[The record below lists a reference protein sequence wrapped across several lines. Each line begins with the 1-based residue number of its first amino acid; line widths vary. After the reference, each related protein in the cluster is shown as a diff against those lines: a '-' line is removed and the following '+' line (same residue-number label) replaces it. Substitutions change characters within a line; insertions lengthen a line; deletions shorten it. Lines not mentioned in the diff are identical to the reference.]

1 MDRRKFIHDL
11 SHAAALPSL
20 FSSFSLDNFIFGS
33 SSSISNTIS
42 KGNILIIINMNGG
55 NDGLNTVIP
64 LNQYSE
70 LNKVRPHVIMP
81 ESKLVQ
87 LGSNDLAL
95 HPALNDLKYLYDEER
110 FKIIQNVGYP
120 NSNFSHFRSMD
131 IWLSGSGNEKFLY
144 SGWLARFLEK
154 NHKTFPN
161 NYPNIRFPDPLA
173 IEVSSQTSL
182 LLTGEK
188 STMSF
193 VTNNP
198 SDFFSELDKSSYEYD
213 ESIKGSKLLFLQ
225 TISNQSQDYGSRVK
239 EAYEQGTFTSEYP
252 RSHLGSQFEKM
263 TKLITGGLN
272 TRIYYLNYGGFD
284 THGLQ
289 VDTSDRT
296 KGQHA
301 SLLKELNDCIVALFK
316 NLDKS
321 GDSERI
327 LGMTI
332 SEFGRTIKSNA
343 TNGTDHGSIA
353 PVFIFGNKINSAVLG
368 SNPVIPEINP
378 RDWNQKELELQ
389 FDYRSIFSSVLD
401 QWMGESKSS
410 NEIFYGD
417 FKSIDIIKKQYIDT
431 DNDGVMDI
439 NDNCPDTPEGSVVDL
454 NGCVLFTLAANNY
467 SVKSVSASCIG
478 SNNGKIE
485 ISAEDT
491 SYTYQVNISG
501 IDSTYSLSA
510 DNNHSLVIEDLEV
523 GAYTINFTI
532 DSQEGYI
539 QSFETTITEPA
550 PLQGKAQVD
559 YFSKTATLKLSGSEV
574 YYIEVN
580 GQMMASNSNDFSA
593 PLKPGKNIIKV
604 TTPLDCQGVYE
615 EVLFMSEKLRYFPN
629 PVQNELNIT
638 VPGTDSEI
646 NIEIFTDGGANLY
659 RGTHSI
665 NGSRTI
671 QLPMSRYKS
680 GLYIVTGSGKT
691 VNESFKIIKN

>member
-1 MDRRKFIHDL
+1 MERKHFLHTL
-11 SHAAALPSL
+11 AHVAAAPTI
-20 FSSFSLDNFIFGS
+20 FSSLAFNKLDFSTNSFL
-33 SSSISNTIS
+33 SNTIEE
-42 KGNILIIINMNGG
+42 GRIIVIIRMNGG

-64 LNQYSE
+64 LDHMSALSNA
-70 LNKVRPHVIMP
+70 RPHVILP
-81 ESKLVQ
+81 ENKIVS
-87 LGSNDLAL
+87 LGSNDVGL
-95 HPALNDLKYLYDEER
+95 HPALSDFKTLFSEDRL
-110 FKIIQNVGYP
+110 KIIQNVGYP
-120 NSNFSHFRSMD
+120 NPDFSHFRSTD
-131 IWLSGSGNEKFLY
+131 IWQSASDSDEYFN
-144 SGWLARFLEK
+144 SGWIARYIEDK
-154 NHKTFPN
+154 HPT
-161 NYPNIRFPDPLA
+161 YPEAYPTEAYPHPLA
-173 IEVSSQTSL
+173 VEINGGSSML
-182 LLTGEK
+182 FTGEK
-188 STMSF
+188 SFTSF
-193 VTNNP
+193 QAGNP
-198 SDFFSELDKSSYEYD
+198 SNFQEIINEFDNEYPSDNKGNKLKYLQLIAKQSMVYSKIVKEKYENGKNTVSY
-213 ESIKGSKLLFLQ
+213 GN
-225 TISNQSQDYGSRVK
+225 SNLERQLEIVSQLINGGLKSRV
-239 EAYEQGTFTSEYP
+239 
-252 RSHLGSQFEKM
+252 
-263 TKLITGGLN
+263 
-272 TRIYYLNYGGFD
+272 YLVDFGGFD
-284 THGLQ
+284 THDTQ
-289 VDTSDRT
+289 VDSSDRT

-301 SLLKELNDCIVALFK
+301 ALLQELNDAVTTFIK
-316 NLDKS
+316 NLDAS
-321 GDSERI
+321 GLSDNV
-327 LGMTI
+327 LAMTF
-332 SEFGRTIKSNA
+332 SEFGRTIVSNGS
-343 TNGTDHGSIA
+343 NGTDHGTAA
-353 PVFIFGNKINSAVLG
+353 PLFIFGNKVDPTILGNNPYIPSNISWQDNLAVEFDFRQVYSSLIN
-368 SNPVIPEINP
+368 
-378 RDWNQKELELQ
+378 
-389 FDYRSIFSSVLD
+389 
-401 QWMGESKSS
+401 QWMGGGPTTSKD
-410 NEIFYGD
+410 ILFKD
-417 FKSIDIIKKQYIDT
+417 FDELQIVSKEYVDS
-431 DNDGVMDI
+431 DNDGVADI

-467 SVKSVSASCIG
+467 SVKTVSASCIG

-485 ISAEDT
+485 VSAQDT

-501 IDSTYSLSA
+501 VDSTYSLSS

-523 GAYTINFTI
+523 GPYTINFTI

-539 QSFETTITEPA
+539 QSFETSITEPA

-559 YFSKTATLKLSGSEV
+559 YFSKTAKLKLSGSEV

>member
-1 MDRRKFIHDL
+1 MERKHFLHTL
-11 SHAAALPSL
+11 AHVAAAPTI
-20 FSSFSLDNFIFGS
+20 FSSLAFNKLDFSTNSFL
-33 SSSISNTIS
+33 SNTIEE
-42 KGNILIIINMNGG
+42 GRIIVIIRMNGG

-64 LNQYSE
+64 LDHMSALSNA
-70 LNKVRPHVIMP
+70 RPHVILP
-81 ESKLVQ
+81 ENKIVS
-87 LGSNDLAL
+87 LGSNDVGL
-95 HPALNDLKYLYDEER
+95 HPALSDFKTLFSEDRL
-110 FKIIQNVGYP
+110 KIIQNVGYP
-120 NSNFSHFRSMD
+120 NPDFSHFRSTD
-131 IWLSGSGNEKFLY
+131 IWQSASDSDEYFN
-144 SGWLARFLEK
+144 SGWIARYIEDK
-154 NHKTFPN
+154 HPT
-161 NYPNIRFPDPLA
+161 YPEAYPTEAYPHPLA
-173 IEVSSQTSL
+173 VEINGGSSML
-182 LLTGEK
+182 FTGEK
-188 STMSF
+188 SFTSF
-193 VTNNP
+193 QAGNP
-198 SDFFSELDKSSYEYD
+198 SNFQEIINEFDNEYPSDNKGNKLKYLQLIAKQSMVYSKIVKEKYENGKNTVSY
-213 ESIKGSKLLFLQ
+213 GN
-225 TISNQSQDYGSRVK
+225 SNLERQLEIVSQLINGGLKSRV
-239 EAYEQGTFTSEYP
+239 
-252 RSHLGSQFEKM
+252 
-263 TKLITGGLN
+263 
-272 TRIYYLNYGGFD
+272 YLVDFGGFD
-284 THGLQ
+284 THDTQ
-289 VDTSDRT
+289 VDSSDRT

-301 SLLKELNDCIVALFK
+301 ALLQELNDAVTTFIK
-316 NLDKS
+316 NLDAS
-321 GDSERI
+321 GLSDNV
-327 LGMTI
+327 LAMTF
-332 SEFGRTIKSNA
+332 SEFGRTIVSNGS
-343 TNGTDHGSIA
+343 NGTDHGTAA
-353 PVFIFGNKINSAVLG
+353 PLFIFGNKVDPTILGNNPYIPSNISWQDNLAVEFDFRQVYSSLIN
-368 SNPVIPEINP
+368 
-378 RDWNQKELELQ
+378 
-389 FDYRSIFSSVLD
+389 
-401 QWMGESKSS
+401 QWMGGGPTTSKD
-410 NEIFYGD
+410 ILFKD
-417 FKSIDIIKKQYIDT
+417 FDELQIVSKEYVDS
-431 DNDGVMDI
+431 DNDGVADI

-467 SVKSVSASCIG
+467 SVKTVSASCIG

-485 ISAEDT
+485 VSAQDT

-501 IDSTYSLSA
+501 VDTTYSLSA

-539 QSFETTITEPA
+539 QSFETSITEPA

-559 YFSKTATLKLSGSEV
+559 YFSKTAKLKLSGSEV

-580 GQMMASNSNDFSA
+580 GQIMASNSNDFSA

>member
-1 MDRRKFIHDL
+1 MERKHFLHTL
-11 SHAAALPSL
+11 AHVAAAPTI
-20 FSSFSLDNFIFGS
+20 FSSLAFNKLDFSTNSFL
-33 SSSISNTIS
+33 SNTIEE
-42 KGNILIIINMNGG
+42 GRIIVIIRMNGG

-64 LNQYSE
+64 LDHMSALSNA
-70 LNKVRPHVIMP
+70 RPHVILP
-81 ESKLVQ
+81 ENKIVS
-87 LGSNDLAL
+87 LGSNDVGL
-95 HPALNDLKYLYDEER
+95 HPALSDFKTLFNEDRL
-110 FKIIQNVGYP
+110 KIIQNVGYP
-120 NSNFSHFRSMD
+120 NPDFSHFRSTD
-131 IWLSGSGNEKFLY
+131 IWQSASDSDEYFN
-144 SGWLARFLEK
+144 SGWIARYIEDK
-154 NHKTFPN
+154 HPT
-161 NYPNIRFPDPLA
+161 YPEAYPTEAYPHPLA
-173 IEVSSQTSL
+173 VEINGGSSML
-182 LLTGEK
+182 FTGEK
-188 STMSF
+188 SFTSF
-193 VTNNP
+193 QAGNP
-198 SDFFSELDKSSYEYD
+198 SNFQEIINEFDNEYPSDNKGNKLKYLQLIAKQSMVYSKIVKEKYENGKNTVSY
-213 ESIKGSKLLFLQ
+213 GN
-225 TISNQSQDYGSRVK
+225 SNLERQLEIVSQLINGGLKSRV
-239 EAYEQGTFTSEYP
+239 
-252 RSHLGSQFEKM
+252 
-263 TKLITGGLN
+263 
-272 TRIYYLNYGGFD
+272 YLVDFGGFD
-284 THGLQ
+284 THDTQ
-289 VDTSDRT
+289 VDSSDRT

-301 SLLKELNDCIVALFK
+301 ALLQELNDAVTTFIK
-316 NLDKS
+316 NLDAS
-321 GDSERI
+321 GLSDNV
-327 LGMTI
+327 LAMTF
-332 SEFGRTIKSNA
+332 SEFGRTIVSNGS
-343 TNGTDHGSIA
+343 NGTDHGTAA
-353 PVFIFGNKINSAVLG
+353 PLFIFGNKVDPTILGNNPYIPSNISWQDNLAVEFDFRQVYSSLIN
-368 SNPVIPEINP
+368 
-378 RDWNQKELELQ
+378 
-389 FDYRSIFSSVLD
+389 
-401 QWMGESKSS
+401 QWMGGGPTTSKD
-410 NEIFYGD
+410 ILFKD
-417 FKSIDIIKKQYIDT
+417 FDELQIVSKEYVDS
-431 DNDGVMDI
+431 DNDGVADI

-467 SVKSVSASCIG
+467 SVKTVSASCIG

-485 ISAEDT
+485 VSAQDT

-501 IDSTYSLSA
+501 LDSTYSLSA

-523 GAYTINFTI
+523 GPYTINFTI

-559 YFSKTATLKLSGSEV
+559 YFSKTAKLKLSGSEV

-638 VPGTDSEI
+638 IPGTDSEI

>member
-1 MDRRKFIHDL
+1 MKRRDFLHDI
-11 SHAAALPSL
+11 SHALAAPIIFTGIDFNSLLFETPSFL
-20 FSSFSLDNFIFGS
+20 
-33 SSSISNTIS
+33 NTIEA
-42 KGNILIIINMNGG
+42 GNILILIRLNGG
-55 NDGLNTVIP
+55 NDGLNTLIP
-64 LNQYSE
+64 LDQSAG
-70 LNKVRPHVIMP
+70 LNYIRPDVVLPDGSTLNID
-81 ESKLVQ
+81 
-87 LGSNDLAL
+87 SNDLGL
-95 HPALNDLKYLYDEER
+95 HPSMPFFKSLYDEKR
-110 FKIIQNVGYP
+110 LKIVQSVGYP
-120 NSNFSHFRSMD
+120 TPNYSHFRSMD
-131 IWLSGSGNEKFLY
+131 IWQSASDSNIIES
-144 SGWLARFLEK
+144 SGWMGRYLEK
-154 NHKTFPN
+154 LHPQYPLE
-161 NYPNIRFPDPLA
+161 YPNENYPDPLA
-173 IEVSSQTSL
+173 IELNNSSLNFTGKTNFTSIV
-182 LLTGEK
+182 TSSWNTGNYTQIFNPFNYEYPNSKVGEK
-188 STMSF
+188 LSYLQLIGNQANTYNKILSDSF
-193 VTNNP
+193 LNTPENTIFPNNY
-198 SDFFSELDKSSYEYD
+198 F
-213 ESIKGSKLLFLQ
+213 
-225 TISNQSQDYGSRVK
+225 
-239 EAYEQGTFTSEYP
+239 
-252 RSHLGSQFEKM
+252 GSQLSVVSR
-263 TKLITGGLN
+263 LINSGLN
-272 TRIYYLNYGGFD
+272 TRIYSVELGGFD
-284 THGLQ
+284 THDFQ
-289 VDTSDRT
+289 VDQNDHT
-296 KGQHA
+296 KGSHA
-301 SLLKELNDCIVALFK
+301 ILLKELNDGIEALMK
-316 NLDKS
+316 SLDLSKKS
-321 GDSERI
+321 DKVMGLI
-327 LGMTI
+327 Y
-332 SEFGRTIKSNA
+332 SEFGRTVASNK
-343 TNGTDHGSIA
+343 TGGTDHGTSA
-353 PVFIFGNKINSAVLG
+353 PVFIFGNKVDPNISGV
-368 SNPVIPEINP
+368 NPVIPSNADLQYET
-378 RDWNQKELELQ
+378 DMQ
-389 FDYRSIFSSVLD
+389 FDFRQVYSSVIT
-401 QWMGESKSS
+401 QWMGGSS
-410 NEIFYGD
+410 NTAKDVLFKDFEEIQIVG
-417 FKSIDIIKKQYIDT
+417 KEYIDS
-431 DNDGVMDI
+431 DNDGVADI
-439 NDNCPDTPEGSVVDL
+439 NDNCPDTPGGSVVDL

-485 ISAEDT
+485 VSAEDT

-501 IDSTYSLSA
+501 IDSNYSLSA

-559 YFSKTATLKLSGSEV
+559 YFSKTAKLKLSGSEV

>member
-1 MDRRKFIHDL
+1 MERKHFLHTL
-11 SHAAALPSL
+11 AHVAAAPTI
-20 FSSFSLDNFIFGS
+20 FSSLAFNKLDFSTNSFL
-33 SSSISNTIS
+33 SNTIEE
-42 KGNILIIINMNGG
+42 GRIIVIIRMNGG

-64 LNQYSE
+64 LDHMSALSNA
-70 LNKVRPHVIMP
+70 RPHVILP
-81 ESKLVQ
+81 ENKIVS
-87 LGSNDLAL
+87 LGSNDVGL
-95 HPALNDLKYLYDEER
+95 HPALSDFKTLFSEDRL
-110 FKIIQNVGYP
+110 KIIQNVGYP
-120 NSNFSHFRSMD
+120 NPDFSHFRSTD
-131 IWLSGSGNEKFLY
+131 IWQSASDSDEYFN
-144 SGWLARFLEK
+144 SGWIARYIEDK
-154 NHKTFPN
+154 HPT
-161 NYPNIRFPDPLA
+161 YPEAYPTEAYPHPLA
-173 IEVSSQTSL
+173 VEINGGSSML
-182 LLTGEK
+182 FTGEK
-188 STMSF
+188 SFTSF
-193 VTNNP
+193 QAGNP
-198 SDFFSELDKSSYEYD
+198 SNFQEIINEFDNEYPSDNKGNKLKYLQLIAKQSMVYSKIVKEKYENGKNTVSY
-213 ESIKGSKLLFLQ
+213 GN
-225 TISNQSQDYGSRVK
+225 SNLERQLEIVSQLINGGLKSRV
-239 EAYEQGTFTSEYP
+239 
-252 RSHLGSQFEKM
+252 
-263 TKLITGGLN
+263 
-272 TRIYYLNYGGFD
+272 YLVDFGGFD
-284 THGLQ
+284 THDTQ
-289 VDTSDRT
+289 VDSSDRT

-301 SLLKELNDCIVALFK
+301 ALLQELNDAVTTFIK
-316 NLDKS
+316 NLDAS
-321 GDSERI
+321 GLSDNV
-327 LGMTI
+327 LAMTF
-332 SEFGRTIKSNA
+332 SEFGRTIVSNGS
-343 TNGTDHGSIA
+343 NGTDHGTAA
-353 PVFIFGNKINSAVLG
+353 PLFIFGNKVDPTILGNNPYIPSNISWQDNLAVEFDFRQVYSSLIN
-368 SNPVIPEINP
+368 
-378 RDWNQKELELQ
+378 
-389 FDYRSIFSSVLD
+389 
-401 QWMGESKSS
+401 QWMGGGPTTSKD
-410 NEIFYGD
+410 ILFKD
-417 FKSIDIIKKQYIDT
+417 FDELQIVSKEYVDS
-431 DNDGVMDI
+431 DNDGVADI

-467 SVKSVSASCIG
+467 SVKTVSASCIG

-485 ISAEDT
+485 VSAQDT

-501 IDSTYSLSA
+501 VDTTYSLSA

-539 QSFETTITEPA
+539 QSFETSITEPA

-559 YFSKTATLKLSGSEV
+559 YFSKTAKLKLSGSEV

-580 GQMMASNSNDFSA
+580 GQMMASNTNDFSA

>member
-1 MDRRKFIHDL
+1 MERKHFLHTL
-11 SHAAALPSL
+11 AHVAAAPTI
-20 FSSFSLDNFIFGS
+20 FSSLAFNKLDFSTNSFL
-33 SSSISNTIS
+33 SNTIEE
-42 KGNILIIINMNGG
+42 GRIIVIIRMNGG

-64 LNQYSE
+64 LDHMSALSNA
-70 LNKVRPHVIMP
+70 RPHVILP
-81 ESKLVQ
+81 ENKIVS
-87 LGSNDLAL
+87 LGSNDVGL
-95 HPALNDLKYLYDEER
+95 HPALSDFKTLFSEDRL
-110 FKIIQNVGYP
+110 KIIQNVGYP
-120 NSNFSHFRSMD
+120 NPDFSHFRSTD
-131 IWLSGSGNEKFLY
+131 IWQSASDSDEYFN
-144 SGWLARFLEK
+144 SGWIARYIEDK
-154 NHKTFPN
+154 HPT
-161 NYPNIRFPDPLA
+161 YPEAYPTEAYPHPLA
-173 IEVSSQTSL
+173 VEINGGSSML
-182 LLTGEK
+182 FTGEK
-188 STMSF
+188 SFTSF
-193 VTNNP
+193 QAGNP
-198 SDFFSELDKSSYEYD
+198 SNFQEIINEFDNEYPSDNKGNKLKYLQLIAKQSMVYSKIVKEKYENGKNTVSY
-213 ESIKGSKLLFLQ
+213 GN
-225 TISNQSQDYGSRVK
+225 SNLERQLEIVSQLINGGLKSRV
-239 EAYEQGTFTSEYP
+239 
-252 RSHLGSQFEKM
+252 
-263 TKLITGGLN
+263 
-272 TRIYYLNYGGFD
+272 YLVDFGGFD
-284 THGLQ
+284 THDTQ
-289 VDTSDRT
+289 VDSSDRT

-301 SLLKELNDCIVALFK
+301 ALLQELNDAVTTFIK
-316 NLDKS
+316 NLDAS
-321 GDSERI
+321 GLSDNV
-327 LGMTI
+327 LAMTF
-332 SEFGRTIKSNA
+332 SEFGRTIVSNGS
-343 TNGTDHGSIA
+343 NGTDHGTAA
-353 PVFIFGNKINSAVLG
+353 PLFIFGNKVDPTILGNNPYIPSNISWQDNLAVEFDFRQVYSSLIN
-368 SNPVIPEINP
+368 
-378 RDWNQKELELQ
+378 
-389 FDYRSIFSSVLD
+389 
-401 QWMGESKSS
+401 QWMGGGPTTSKD
-410 NEIFYGD
+410 ILFKD
-417 FKSIDIIKKQYIDT
+417 FDELQIVSKEYVDS
-431 DNDGVMDI
+431 DNDGVADI

-467 SVKSVSASCIG
+467 SVKTVSASCIG

-485 ISAEDT
+485 VSAQDT

-501 IDSTYSLSA
+501 VDSTYSLSA

-539 QSFETTITEPA
+539 QSFETSITEPA

-559 YFSKTATLKLSGSEV
+559 YFSKTAKLKLSGSEV

-580 GQMMASNSNDFSA
+580 GQMMASNTNDFSA